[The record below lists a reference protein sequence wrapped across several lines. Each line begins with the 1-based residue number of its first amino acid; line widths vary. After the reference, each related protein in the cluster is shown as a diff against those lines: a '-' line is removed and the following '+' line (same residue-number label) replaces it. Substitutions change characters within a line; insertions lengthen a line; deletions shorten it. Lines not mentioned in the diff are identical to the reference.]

1 MNSVISCRNSQV
13 FLKEGTA
20 IALALTVYTE
30 TNVSAGLYTCISNQS
45 WETVPCA
52 FHLPTKTSLIFAIFC
67 NQFSS
72 RMYSNHAEPLRMFSL
87 KASTPPPPQTGSLNP
102 TPAVVRWQGIT
113 WPQCIQHR
121 GCIGDSKW
129 HRWHHGLW
137 PVACHGFAELR
148 NISSS
153 FGSQGLLASRE
164 LHWIFL
170 LICSWNVLYCWRND
184 ANSS

>member
-87 KASTPPPPQTGSLNP
+87 KASTPPPNREPQPDASRSPVARHHLASMHSTS
-102 TPAVVRWQGIT
+102 WM
-113 WPQCIQHR
+113 
-121 GCIGDSKW
+121 
-129 HRWHHGLW
+129 HRWFEMTSVTSR
-137 PVACHGFAELR
+137 PVACRL
-148 NISSS
+148 S
-153 FGSQGLLASRE
+153 
-164 LHWIFL
+164 WICWAQKHQ
-170 LICSWNVLYCWRND
+170 LIIR
-184 ANSS
+184 